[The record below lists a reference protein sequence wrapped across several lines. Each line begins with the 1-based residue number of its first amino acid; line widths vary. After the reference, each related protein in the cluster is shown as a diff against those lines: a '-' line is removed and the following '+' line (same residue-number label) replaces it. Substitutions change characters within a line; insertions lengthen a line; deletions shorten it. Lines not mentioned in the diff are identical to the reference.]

1 MQSHWRQARSADLPD
16 ITEIAAR
23 IHPGL
28 AERDEVLAE
37 KMRLFPDGCMTLVAD
52 DAIVGYGLSHPWK
65 LRQIPGLDDFLGAL
79 PADADCLYLHDVAVL
94 PEYRGRQ
101 TAGSYIATIA
111 TIAKSASLG
120 SASLGSASLG
130 FLALVSVYGTNS
142 FWARFGFRAVTP
154 DAALRAKL
162 ASYGETAKYMI
173 NDLRISRGAEA

>member
-120 SASLGSASLG
+120 SASLG